1 MIGKNLKNLLYS
13 RVILNS
19 FKINKIFSSQKS
31 PKKIPE
37 ISQLKKDW
45 NDLSDS
51 YKKIDM
57 APQTFYYSLLS
68 LMNLQNAKS
77 VL

>member
-1 MIGKNLKNLLYS
+1 MIGKNLKNLIYS
-13 RVILNS
+13 RTILNS
-19 FKINKIFSSQKS
+19 LRINKIFSSQKS

-37 ISQLKKDW
+37 INQLKKDW
-45 NDLSDS
+45 NNLSDS

-68 LMNLQNAKS
+68 LMNLQNAKN